1 VDALRQRF
9 LDAAKASPECVA
21 KHDKAGWL
29 ALFAEGGVVEDPVGS
44 APNRKGRFRGK
55 SESGD
60 DELGRFYET
69 FIAPNQI
76 RFEVLRD
83 IVTDTEVVRDVLIH
97 TTLSTGLQVSV
108 PTYLIYEMT
117 EEDGE
122 VRIARL
128 AAHWELPRQSLQTLR
143 GGLKGWSSML
153 LLSGKMLRIQGP
165 AGMAGYSKGMLR
177 GIFGRGRAVLGE
189 LCEAVAR
196 EDEAT
201 IAGLF
206 VDGAA
211 RIELPAG
218 QPRSAH
224 QLLEHLGPGARLTP
238 SDPNAAGWTTAFR
251 FELERSGAGEPGI
264 GFLAFDPGT
273 KKLVSAR
280 FYLADAA

>member
-1 VDALRQRF
+1 MDALRQRF

-44 APNRKGRFRGK
+44 APNRKGHFRGR
-55 SESGD
+55 SRSGD
-60 DELGRFYET
+60 DELGLFYET
-69 FIAPNQI
+69 FIAPNEI

-83 IVTDTEVVRDVLIH
+83 IVSETEVVRDVLIH

-108 PTYLIYEMT
+108 PAYLIYEMT

-122 VRIARL
+122 IRIARL
-128 AAHWELPRQSLQTLR
+128 AAHWELPRLSLQTLR
-143 GGLKGWSSML
+143 GGLKGWTSML
-153 LLSGKMLRIQGP
+153 RLSGKMLRIQGV

-177 GIFGRGRAVLGE
+177 GIFGRGRTVLSE

-196 EDEAT
+196 ADEAA

-211 RIELPAG
+211 GIELPAG
-218 QPRSAH
+218 QERSPH

-251 FELERSGAGEPGI
+251 FELERSEGSEAGI
-264 GFLAFDPGT
+264 GFLAFRPGT
-273 KKLVSAR
+273 RKLVSAR
-280 FYLADAA
+280 FYLGEAA

>member
-1 VDALRQRF
+1 MDAVQ
-9 LDAAKASPECVA
+9 ASPECVA
-21 KHDKAGWL
+21 RHDKAGWL
-29 ALFAEGGVVEDPVGS
+29 ALFAQNGVVEDPVGS
-44 APNRKGRFRGK
+44 APNRKGHFRGR

-60 DELGRFYET
+60 DELGSFYET

-97 TTLSTGLQVSV
+97 STLSTGLQVSV

-143 GGLKGWSSML
+143 GGLKGWSSLL

-177 GIFGRGRAVLGE
+177 GIFGRGRAVVGK
-189 LCEAVAR
+189 LCDAVTR
-196 EDEAT
+196 GDEAAL
-201 IAGLF
+201 AGLF

-218 QPRSAH
+218 QKRSAG
-224 QLLEHLGPGARLTP
+224 QLLEQLGPGARLRF

-251 FELERSGAGEPGI
+251 FELERSGAAEPGI

-280 FYLADAA
+280 FYLSDAA

>member
-1 VDALRQRF
+1 
-9 LDAAKASPECVA
+9 
-21 KHDKAGWL
+21 
-29 ALFAEGGVVEDPVGS
+29 
-44 APNRKGRFRGK
+44 
-55 SESGD
+55 
-60 DELGRFYET
+60 
-69 FIAPNQI
+69 
-76 RFEVLRD
+76 
-83 IVTDTEVVRDVLIH
+83 
-97 TTLSTGLQVSV
+97 
-108 PTYLIYEMT
+108 
-117 EEDGE
+117 
-122 VRIARL
+122 
-128 AAHWELPRQSLQTLR
+128 
-143 GGLKGWSSML
+143 ML

-177 GIFGRGRAVLGE
+177 GIFGRGRAVLGV

-196 EDEAT
+196 GDEAT
-201 IAGLF
+201 LAGLF